1 MLKRLSGCVRQ
12 YKGASLLSPLFV
24 VLEVIME
31 VIIPLLMAKLID
43 DGIDGANQAAILK
56 TGGILAVCCILSLLF
71 GILAG
76 HFAAKASAGFAKNI
90 RHDLFHTV
98 QGFSFFNIDRFS
110 ASSLVTRLTTDVTNL
125 QNAYQ
130 MIVRVALRSP
140 AMLIFSLAMAIR
152 ISPKL
157 SIIFLIAIPIL
168 GAFVFFLM
176 SSVHPI
182 FERVF
187 RTYDKLNNVVQ
198 ENVHGVRVVKAFV
211 REDHEISKFAKISQ
225 KIYADFCKA
234 EGRLSFSMPGMQ
246 VAVYS
251 CMLLLSWFGARIIVG
266 SGGSDLTTGELMSLM
281 TYALQ
286 ILGALM
292 MLSMIFVMVV
302 ISRASAERIVEVLDE
317 QSDLTN
323 PEHPVLKVADGSVD
337 FSHVSFSYSKRMD
350 KCCLKDIDLH
360 IPSGMTVG
368 ILGGT
373 GSSKSSLVQLIP
385 RLYDTTAGTVK
396 VGSVDVKDY
405 DLDTLRNAVAMVLQK
420 NVLFSGTIKENLRW
434 GNEQATDAELQE
446 ACRLANADEFI
457 ATFPKG
463 YDTYLEQGGANVSG
477 GQKQRLCIARALLKK
492 PKILILDDSTSAVDT
507 KTDAGIRTALKT
519 YLPETTKF
527 IIAQRISSLQD
538 SDLILVLDGGVIN
551 GMGTHE
557 ELLHTNAIYQEI
569 YEEQTKKGGVT
580 E

>member
-1 MLKRLSGCVRQ
+1 MLKRLAGCVRQ

-396 VGSVDVKDY
+396 VGGVDVKDY

-434 GNEQATDAELQE
+434 GNEQATDAQLQE

-507 KTDAGIRTALKT
+507 KTDAGIRAALKT

-557 ELLHTNAIYQEI
+557 ELLQTNAIYQEI

>member
-1 MLKRLSGCVRQ
+1 MLKRLAGCVRQ

-90 RHDLFHTV
+90 RHDLFHVV

-292 MLSMIFVMVV
+292 MLFQFLFLRELFFLHKFFLRSSMHEKMNPSIAV
-302 ISRASAERIVEVLDE
+302 RELPAGEAAPAS
-317 QSDLTN
+317 
-323 PEHPVLKVADGSVD
+323 
-337 FSHVSFSYSKRMD
+337 
-350 KCCLKDIDLH
+350 
-360 IPSGMTVG
+360 
-368 ILGGT
+368 
-373 GSSKSSLVQLIP
+373 LIP
-385 RLYDTTAGTVK
+385 LIIFIILCFWCICNCCFRQTFPTGRAENTAG
-396 VGSVDVKDY
+396 
-405 DLDTLRNAVAMVLQK
+405 
-420 NVLFSGTIKENLRW
+420 IKEN
-434 GNEQATDAELQE
+434 G
-446 ACRLANADEFI
+446 
-457 ATFPKG
+457 
-463 YDTYLEQGGANVSG
+463 
-477 GQKQRLCIARALLKK
+477 
-492 PKILILDDSTSAVDT
+492 
-507 KTDAGIRTALKT
+507 
-519 YLPETTKF
+519 
-527 IIAQRISSLQD
+527 
-538 SDLILVLDGGVIN
+538 
-551 GMGTHE
+551 
-557 ELLHTNAIYQEI
+557 
-569 YEEQTKKGGVT
+569 
-580 E
+580 

>member
-1 MLKRLSGCVRQ
+1 MLKRLAGCVRQ

-90 RHDLFHTV
+90 RHDLFHAV

-396 VGSVDVKDY
+396 VGGVDVKDY

-434 GNEQATDAELQE
+434 GNEQATDVELQE

-507 KTDAGIRTALKT
+507 KTDAGIRAALKT

-557 ELLHTNAIYQEI
+557 ELLQTNAIYQEI